1 MTESGRDFEKARRLL
16 RERLADVPEGRLL
29 SEELIAERREEAA
42 REDREFAALGSLD
55 AGDLRRRLKEPRT
68 IASSRRREDRS

>member
-42 REDREFAALGSLD
+42 REDREFAALGALD
-55 AGDLRRRLKEPRT
+55 TEDLRQRFKEPRT